1 MKDMIEQS
9 DADNGGYN
17 VSIFNIENNVTTTIN
32 GTSLSYAIEVL
43 KKIQTPMLRNV
54 LEGTKVRGS
63 HKNSRSTDKKITN
76 L

>member
-17 VSIFNIENNVTTTIN
+17 VSIFNIENNLTTTIN
-32 GTSLSYAIEVL
+32 GTSIQYAIEVL
-43 KKIQTPMLRNV
+43 KKIQTPLKRNV
-54 LEGTKVRGS
+54 TEGMSVRGK
-63 HKNSRSTDKKITN
+63 HKNSRSTDNKATK